1 MTDATANSSP
11 EGAGKAS
18 SILVPDERTRKRN
31 AAEARFRLYGL
42 IAVGIGVLCV
52 IALLV
57 SIVFNGV
64 GAFQQT
70 GYTLQIEFKE
80 EVLDKSGNR
89 DLEEIKTVK
98 TFAYKPLLREAV
110 LREIQARGI
119 DTPLAEAKVK
129 GFSSELDNLFSD
141 GAVGNLRNAVLA
153 NPDLIGQTVELRI
166 LASSRVDGYLKGRV
180 TRESIARDKN
190 LDAVH
195 LDLVDALRDEGV
207 VSKGFNLAFITGPDA
222 SDARP
227 EQAGMGVAMLGSFF
241 MMLVVLGLS
250 LPIGVAASIYLE
262 EFAKQSRLTDL
273 IEVNISNLAAVPSIV
288 FGILGLAVFIQF
300 AHLPQSAPLVGGLVL
315 TLMTLPT
322 IIISTRASLK
332 AVPPSIRDAA
342 LGVGASKM
350 QAVFHHVLPLAM
362 PGILTGTIIGLAQAL
377 GETAPL
383 LLIGMVGY
391 IASNYPGSV
400 AEGFLAPNSAMP
412 AQIFEWAKRADPAF
426 YERAWGG
433 IIILLGFLLTMNI
446 IAIIL
451 RRRFE
456 RRW

>member
-1 MTDATANSSP
+1 MTDTSMP
-11 EGAGKAS
+11 EKKFKSLLEVDA
-18 SILVPDERTRKRN
+18 RTKKRN
-31 AAEARFRLYGL
+31 AAEKRFKAYG
-42 IAVGIGVLCV
+42 IAAIAIGIFFLV
-52 IALLV
+52 ALLGA
-57 SIVFNGV
+57 IIQNGIP
-64 GAFQQT
+64 AFTQT
-70 GYTLQIEFKE
+70 YVTVDIELLE
-80 EVLDKSGNR
+80 EKLDKSGER
-89 DLEEIKTVK
+89 DIEKIKKVS
-98 TFAYKPLLREAV
+98 TFGYKPL
-110 LREIQARGI
+110 IQNALVAATDGI
-119 DTPLAEAKVK
+119 ETEVADKKLAQI
-129 GFSSELDNLFSD
+129 LSD
-141 GAVGNLRNAVLA
+141 SAAAQIRDFVIN
-153 NPDLIGQTVELRI
+153 NPDRIGDTVEFTL

-180 TRESIARDKN
+180 TREDLARDKN
-190 LDAVH
+190 LSPLH
-195 LDLVDALRDEGV
+195 LDLIDAMEERGAVERI
-207 VSKGFNLAFITGPDA
+207 FNWAFITGADA
-222 SDARP
+222 SEKRP
-227 EQAGMGVAMLGSFF
+227 ESAGMGVSMLGSFF
-241 MMLVVLGLS
+241 MMLVVLILA

-262 EFAKQSRLTDL
+262 EFAPQNRFTDL

-300 AHLPQSAPLVGGLVL
+300 AHLPQSAPIVGGLTL

-322 IIISTRASLK
+322 IVISTRASLK

-350 QAVFHHVLPLAM
+350 QSVFHHVLPLAM

-391 IASNYPGSV
+391 IASNYPDGIAS
-400 AEGFLAPNSAMP
+400 GFLDPNSAMP
-412 AQIFEWAKRADPAF
+412 AQIYEWAKRADPAY

-433 IIILLGFLLTMNI
+433 IIILLVFLLTMNI